1 MNPNSGVY
9 FLSDICI
16 HNVTVLNLLWFV
28 MLSLDGYCK
37 LRFSVHQKNYNKNV
51 TMMTIYTVVEYSG
64 RANLEHS
71 GYLIRPDFAEL
82 YGSFYT

>member
-1 MNPNSGVY
+1 
-9 FLSDICI
+9 
-16 HNVTVLNLLWFV
+16 
-28 MLSLDGYCK
+28 
-37 LRFSVHQKNYNKNV
+37 
-51 TMMTIYTVVEYSG
+51 MTIYTVVEYSG